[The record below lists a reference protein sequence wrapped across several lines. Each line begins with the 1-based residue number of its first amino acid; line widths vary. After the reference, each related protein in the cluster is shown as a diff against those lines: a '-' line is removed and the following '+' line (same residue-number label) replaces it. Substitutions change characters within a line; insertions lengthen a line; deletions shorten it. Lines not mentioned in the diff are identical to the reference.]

1 MGRPVRSKRRVWRS
15 DRALSVCSGSRRTI
29 SSAPCTPQHMFP
41 FKRKAIPPNIV
52 FSTSPARLP
61 RRLRM
66 RPASFSSKAMVCL
79 QDQRGDCA
87 AALTHPPRLPPHEVH
102 QDELPQRHRVREIGL
117 PAADGRDLLHEF
129 HETPVARQHERV
141 DHDPRA
147 PAQRHLAIGGLEDLG
162 IEAHRVHVD
171 PAVGQRERRRL
182 AVGDHDDLAH
192 VLALRQQHAARQLE
206 PFGGV
211 RVVRPHLGAGQLG
224 ERDLLGGVVE
234 QHHAQRIARELRAD
248 EVGEGERHFLGRRE
262 AVLAV
267 QDHGVRAVEH
277 EHRGRGRAVLGL
289 VHHEVVVLE
298 VDRHPQALALQ
309 RVRERGVHVEVERVT
324 VLVGLADR
332 LGLDAGGEVLGL
344 VRPEARLADAA
355 QEVLQGAVA
364 EEIDA
369 LFGEVELHLL
379 SRLFGHPA
387 RTEHRLLAGGHLGR
401 LGHVQVALVD
411 QLLNDLVEQLPQLAL
426 EIGVARRVAGRFA
439 AQHLEHFGRQLARV
453 HERLEDRLPQSVER
467 AVGFFLAELAPE
479 RMRVRASGEARLEEE
494 VGELIEQG
502 LEVHGV
508 GQLGEVAAVRR
519 VFHRA
524 PYPKYRAAASFP
536 AMDGALSHRNF
547 RLFFFGQGISLIGTW
562 IQAVALGWL
571 VLEITNSPFAVG
583 LTQALRSL
591 GVLLFTLYAGVVV
604 DRVDKR
610 RLIVWTQALQMLEA
624 LALAA
629 LVWTGRVTTSQ
640 VLVLALLF
648 GIVNAF
654 DIPGRQAFIAE
665 LVGKEDL
672 MNAIALNSSK
682 FNAARIVGPAVAG
695 VLIGVAGVG
704 MCFFLNGVSYVAVI
718 AGLLAMRLLPFVKR
732 PMPLSAWEGV
742 RQAVAFIRGDT
753 RVWVLVVLVAV
764 FSVFGF
770 PFIVLMPVVARDV
783 LHTDA
788 RGYGLLMAA
797 VGVGAMLGAL
807 GLALR
812 GARVRKGTVLLQ
824 GGAAFGVLLVLFA
837 AVRSV
842 GVARALLALAGCAMI
857 VTTALANTML
867 QTLVPD
873 ELRGRVMAFY
883 AFVFVGMAPLGA
895 FQAGLVAEHTGAPHA
910 IALGGAGCLIAVLL
924 AAWRVPAL
932 RRTA

>member
-1 MGRPVRSKRRVWRS
+1 MRRR
-15 DRALSVCSGSRRTI
+15 
-29 SSAPCTPQHMFP
+29 
-41 FKRKAIPPNIV
+41 
-52 FSTSPARLP
+52 PARGAELT
-61 RRLRM
+61 LR
-66 RPASFSSKAMVCL
+66 
-79 QDQRGDCA
+79 
-87 AALTHPPRLPPHEVH
+87 HPPCLPSHEVH
-102 QDELPQRHRVREIGL
+102 QDELSQRHRVREIGL
-117 PAADGRDLLHEF
+117 PAADGGDLLHEF
-129 HETPVARQHERV
+129 HETPVPRQHEGV
-141 DHDPRA
+141 DQDPRA
-147 PAQRHLAIGGLEDLG
+147 PAQRHLTVGGLEDLRV
-162 IEAHRVHVD
+162 EPHRVHVD
-171 PAVGQRERRRL
+171 PAVGQRERGRL
-182 AVGDHDDLAH
+182 TVGDHDDLAH
-192 VLALRQQHAARQLE
+192 VLALRQEHAARQLE

-211 RVVRPHLGAGQLG
+211 RVVRPHLSAGQLG

-355 QEVLQGAVA
+355 QQVLQGAVA

-411 QLLNDLVEQLPQLAL
+411 QLLDDLVEQLPQLAL
-426 EIGVARRVAGRFA
+426 EIGVARRVAGRLA

-453 HERLEDRLPQSVER
+453 HERLEDRLAQGVER
-467 AVGFFLAELAPE
+467 AVRFFLAELAPE

-502 LEVHGV
+502 LEVHRI

-524 PYPKYRAAASFP
+524 PYPQYRAAASFP
-536 AMDGALSHRNF
+536 AMDEAPAARAFRLGALSHRNF
-547 RLFFFGQGISLIGTW
+547 RLFLFGQGISLIGTW
-562 IQAVALGWL
+562 MQSVALGWL
-571 VLEITNSPFAVG
+571 VLDITNSPFAVG
-583 LTQALRSL
+583 LTQAFRSL
-591 GVLLFTLYAGVVV
+591 GVLLFTLYAGVIV

-654 DIPGRQAFIAE
+654 DIPARQAFIAE
-665 LVGKEDL
+665 LVDRADL
-672 MNAIALNSSK
+672 MNAIALNSSM

-695 VLIGVAGVG
+695 VVIGAAGVG
-704 MCFFLNGVSYVAVI
+704 LCFFLNGVSYVAVI
-718 AGLLAMRLLPFVKR
+718 AGLLAMRLPPFVSR
-732 PMPLSAWEGV
+732 PVATSAWEGV
-742 RQAVAFIRGDT
+742 RQAVAFIRGDA

-764 FSVFGF
+764 FSVLGF
-770 PFIVLMPVVARDV
+770 PFIVLMPVIARDV

-797 VGVGAMLGAL
+797 VGIGAMLGAL

-812 GARVRKGTVLLQ
+812 GPRVHKGAALLE
-824 GGAAFGVLLVLFA
+824 GGAAFGALLVLFA
-837 AVRSV
+837 AMRSV
-842 GVARALLALAGCAMI
+842 GVALALLALAGCAMI

-883 AFVFVGMAPLGA
+883 AFVFVGLAPLGA
-895 FQAGLVAEHTGAPHA
+895 FQAGLVAEHAGAPFA
-910 IALGGAGCLIAVLL
+910 VALGGVGCLIAVAL

-932 RRTA
+932 RRTP